1 MLFSLLNGGDARSAA
16 ISILLTLPTILI
28 ALSAHE
34 AAHGYVAYKLGDRT
48 AFNLGRI
55 TLNPI
60 KHLDPIGALCML
72 VCGYGW
78 AKPVPINA
86 RNFKDP
92 RKGMALTALA
102 GPLTN
107 LILGTIGVFFYLLTI
122 FIANTNTV
130 LGLIIQNN
138 TAYIA
143 VTMIAT
149 FCSYFAQ
156 LNFLYTVFNL
166 IPVPP
171 FDGSRIFSVVL
182 PTKVYFNIMRYER
195 YYLIAILGIS
205 IVCSRLFSFSP
216 FSWLASK
223 LFELIAYPFELL
235 LSLIF

>member
-1 MLFSLLNGGDARSAA
+1 MLFSLFTGDARTTA

-34 AAHGYVAYKLGDRT
+34 AAHGYIAYKLGDRT

-55 TLNPI
+55 TLNPF
-60 KHLDPIGALCML
+60 KHLDPIGALFML
-72 VCGYGW
+72 VFGYGW

-102 GPLTN
+102 GPATN
-107 LILGTIGVFFYLLTI
+107 LILGTIGVMLYCL
-122 FIANTNTV
+122 V
-130 LGLIIQNN
+130 LGIPYSEPVSKILMFLYN
-138 TAYIA
+138 
-143 VTMIAT
+143 
-149 FCSYFAQ
+149 FAFV
-156 LNFLYTVFNL
+156 NFLYTVFNL

-182 PTKVYFNIMRYER
+182 PTKVYFNIMKYER

-205 IVCSRLFSFSP
+205 IVCSRLFNFSP
-216 FSWLASK
+216 FVWLADK
-223 LFELIAYPFELL
+223 LFNLIAYPFAMLFY
-235 LSLIF
+235 LIF

>member
-1 MLFSLLNGGDARSAA
+1 MLFSLFTGDARTTA

-34 AAHGYVAYKLGDRT
+34 AAHGYIAYKLGDRT

-55 TLNPI
+55 TLNPF
-60 KHLDPIGALCML
+60 KHLDPIGALFML
-72 VCGYGW
+72 VFGYGW

-102 GPLTN
+102 GPATN
-107 LILGTIGVFFYLLTI
+107 LILGTIGVMLYYLVLCIAYSEPVFNLWFSNYTLEIAISMILI
-122 FIANTNTV
+122 FLRN
-130 LGLIIQNN
+130 
-138 TAYIA
+138 
-143 VTMIAT
+143 
-149 FCSYFAQ
+149 FAF

-182 PTKVYFNIMRYER
+182 PTKVYFNIMKYER

-205 IVCSRLFSFSP
+205 IVCSRLFNFSP
-216 FSWLASK
+216 FVWLADK
-223 LFELIAYPFELL
+223 LFNLIAYPFAMLF
-235 LSLIF
+235 SLIF